1 MRVRF
6 LYKFRIKIGMEGR
19 YRNIFVSFRGPSER
33 DDAADPGKQ
42 LENNTTKAQLHLID
56 FGDEELVEAI
66 LSAITKDLAIGA
78 DLLDVATSEKVSTS
92 TQVQI
97 RDIDTTGRTVLLV
110 GVSGTG
116 HDPLVD
122 EEYHPTHES
131 PEESEKRVDGVIYV
145 GDEYVIV
152 QESKFQGQELTVTE
166 MGDYKSLLQV
176 EEEHYGTVS
185 WENIHSNIDEMLEF
199 QNTGGEDPPDRSNFL
214 ASQFKQYLEMYGL
227 KLSESESQYSNGEKF
242 ISLRFQPEM
251 NVVTSESVSASPEYA
266 VHFHSLPENDGISD
280 FYISQSE
287 LEALLEDLGSR
298 HPKIRKA
305 LQSGVFE
312 PINEFANEHNIT
324 EGDTKTI
331 AEIGDQE
338 TGRKRLQ
345 VAQPNGADYR
355 VLGFRRASPGS
366 SRYSSGAYYMLAD
379 GEFLAHFSSVDDG
392 EATTIGDALFG
403 ADPDIMC
410 LQ

>member
-1 MRVRF
+1 
-6 LYKFRIKIGMEGR
+6 MEGR

-42 LENNTTKAQLHLID
+42 LEDNTTKAQLHLID
-56 FGDEELVEAI
+56 FGDEELVEAV
-66 LSAITKDLAIGA
+66 LSAITKDLAIA
-78 DLLDVATSEKVSTS
+78 SDLLDVATSENVSTS

-97 RDIDTTGRTVLLV
+97 RDIDTTERTVLLV

-116 HDPLVD
+116 HDPLED
-122 EEYHPTHES
+122 EESHPTDED
-131 PEESEKRVDGVIYV
+131 PEESEKRVDGVIHV

-152 QESKFQGQELTVTE
+152 QESKFQGQELTVDE

-199 QNTGGEDPPDRSNFL
+199 QNTDEEDPSERSDFL
-214 ASQFKQYLEMYGL
+214 ASQFKQYLEMHGL
-227 KLSESESQYSNGEKF
+227 KLSESESQYNSGQKF
-242 ISLRFQPEM
+242 ISLRFQPDM
-251 NVVTSESVSASPEYA
+251 NVVTSEAESASPEYA
-266 VHFHSLPENDGISD
+266 AHFHSLPENDGID
-280 FYISQSE
+280 EFYISQGE
-287 LEALLEDLGSR
+287 LEALLEDLESR
-298 HPKIRKA
+298 HPKVRKA

-312 PINEFANEHNIT
+312 PLNELANEHDIT
-324 EGDTKTI
+324 EGNTKTI

-403 ADPDIMC
+403 ADPDIMG